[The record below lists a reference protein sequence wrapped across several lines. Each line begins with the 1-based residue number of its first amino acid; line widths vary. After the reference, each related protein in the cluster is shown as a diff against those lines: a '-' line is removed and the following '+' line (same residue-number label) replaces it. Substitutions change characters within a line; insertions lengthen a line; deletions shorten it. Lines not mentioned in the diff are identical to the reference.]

1 MIRPKRGM
9 TLGLLRRLGK
19 KEVELV
25 SATSGSISE
34 LEKLC
39 GDDKVSYE
47 ALQHTMFLDPRKI
60 STPMKVAVENAR
72 KFEKEKNLGRA
83 RIWYDIAGGLAI
95 YEGDTKKV
103 LEFFNESERIS
114 GMKYPILKDAEKA
127 VAKAQ
132 EYYKKNLK

>member
-1 MIRPKRGM
+1 M
-9 TLGLLRRLGK
+9 GLLRRLGK

-25 SATSGSISE
+25 SETSGSISE

-95 YEGDTKKV
+95 YEGDARKV
-103 LEFFNESERIS
+103 MELFNESERIS

>member
-1 MIRPKRGM
+1 MLRQKRGM

-25 SATSGSISE
+25 SETSGSISE

-95 YEGDTKKV
+95 YEGDARKV
-103 LEFFNESERIS
+103 MELFNESERIS

>member
-1 MIRPKRGM
+1 M

-25 SATSGSISE
+25 SETSGSISE

-95 YEGDTKKV
+95 YEGDARKV
-103 LEFFNESERIS
+103 MELFNESERIS
-114 GMKYPILKDAEKA
+114 GIKYPILKDAEKA

>member
-1 MIRPKRGM
+1 M

-25 SATSGSISE
+25 SETSGSISE

-95 YEGDTKKV
+95 YEGDARKV
-103 LEFFNESERIS
+103 MELFNESERIS

>member
-1 MIRPKRGM
+1 M

-25 SATSGSISE
+25 SETSGSISE

-103 LEFFNESERIS
+103 MELFNESERIS

>member
-1 MIRPKRGM
+1 
-9 TLGLLRRLGK
+9 LGLLRRLGK

-25 SATSGSISE
+25 SETSGSISE

-95 YEGDTKKV
+95 YEGDARKV
-103 LEFFNESERIS
+103 MELFNESERIS

>member
-1 MIRPKRGM
+1 MSRQKRGM

-19 KEVELV
+19 KKVELV
-25 SATSGSISE
+25 SETYGSISE

-95 YEGDTKKV
+95 YEGDARKV
-103 LEFFNESERIS
+103 MELFNESERIS

>member
-1 MIRPKRGM
+1 M

-25 SATSGSISE
+25 SETSGSISE

-60 STPMKVAVENAR
+60 STPMKAAVENAR

-95 YEGDTKKV
+95 YEGDARKV
-103 LEFFNESERIS
+103 MELFNESERIS